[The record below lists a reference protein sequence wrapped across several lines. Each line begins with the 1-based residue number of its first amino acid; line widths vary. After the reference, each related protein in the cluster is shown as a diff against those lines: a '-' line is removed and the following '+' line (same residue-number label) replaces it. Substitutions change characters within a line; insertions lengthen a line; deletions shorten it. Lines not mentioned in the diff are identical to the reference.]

1 MKKAFFA
8 ALVVAALAL
17 LFGAAAANSAQPS
30 SLQHYMIGFSH
41 SPNAADKALVTG
53 HGGKVRLSF
62 PSINVLAV
70 DLAPNQVNS
79 IKQAAGVKYV
89 ETDPVRTPMSLS
101 GDLLSSEL
109 VPSLDNG
116 LYGLVTTH
124 AVEAQAEGYKGTG
137 VKACVADTGLDTTQ
151 SDIAPN
157 FVAGY
162 DAFDPSKPTV
172 DVFQLGVETTETHA
186 THVSGI
192 ILGAI
197 NGSGIHGVAPEAK
210 LYEARVLGTQPDGS
224 VSGTTSQVMA
234 GVQWLAQHGC
244 KVINM
249 SLGGGDKSQSEE
261 ALYNQIRN
269 HGTLIVVASGNDSAK
284 KLEFP
289 GAYQSVV
296 SVGAVDAN
304 NHLASFSNTG
314 AQLDLVA
321 PGVNNLSSF
330 PAGQGRDAFATAN
343 GQDIPGLPME
353 FAAATNGITGTLVRC
368 GQMLDTTSCG
378 TPPLGTWIALIQRG
392 GATFATKVHNARV
405 AGASAAIVYNNP
417 ANGPGNFNGTLG
429 TVDDNGTPWIPAISL
444 SQTDG
449 EALAASSTTTAT
461 VSNIAMA
468 WNFDSG
474 TSMATPHVSG
484 VAALIFGKNPNLTPD
499 QVERIMER
507 TATDLGVPN
516 YDTRYGWGLV
526 NAQAALAATP
536 SP

>member
-8 ALVVAALAL
+8 ALAVSAIAL
-17 LFGAAAANSAQPS
+17 LAGATAASSAQPS
-30 SLQHYMIGFSH
+30 SLQHYMVGFTH
-41 SPNAADKALVTG
+41 SPNAADKALVKS
-53 HGGKVRLSF
+53 HGGVVRYSF
-62 PSINVLAV
+62 PSIDVLAV
-70 DLAPNQVNS
+70 DLASSQVNS

-89 ETDPVRTPMSLS
+89 ENDPVRTPMSLS
-101 GDLLSSEL
+101 GDLLSSEM
-109 VPSLDNG
+109 VPSIDNG

-124 AVEAQAEGYKGTG
+124 AVEAQAEGYLGTG

-157 FVAGY
+157 FVAGF

-234 GVQWLAQHGC
+234 GVQWLADQGC

-261 ALYNQIRN
+261 ALYNQVRN
-269 HGTLIVVASGNDSAK
+269 NGTLIVVASGNDSAK
-284 KLEFP
+284 KLSFP
-289 GAYQSVV
+289 AAYQSVV
-296 SVGAVDAN
+296 SVGAVDRN
-304 NHLASFSNTG
+304 NQLASFSNTG

-321 PGVNNLSSF
+321 PGVDNLSSF
-330 PAGQGRDAFATAN
+330 PAGQGRDAFVGAGSNTLSA
-343 GQDIPGLPME
+343 LPME
-353 FAAATNGITGTLVRC
+353 FAAPTPTAGITGPLVNC
-368 GQMLDTTSCG
+368 GLAGTAADCG
-378 TPPLGTWIALIQRG
+378 VQAPGFVALIQRG
-392 GATFATKVHNARV
+392 SFSFAQKVDSAMQ
-405 AGASAAIVYNNP
+405 AGAAAAIVYNNTT
-417 ANGPGNFNGTLG
+417 GTLNGTL
-429 TVDDNGTPWIPAISL
+429 TTTDDNGTPWIPAVGI
-444 SQTDG
+444 QQADG
-449 EALAASSTTTAT
+449 QALAASGLATAT
-461 VSNIAMA
+461 VFNIAMA

-499 QVERIMER
+499 QVETIMER

-516 YDTRYGWGLV
+516 YDTTFGWGLV

-536 SP
+536 NP